1 MDWYPL
7 EEVAVEETL
16 AFYERI
22 REGYELQKIFRRVPQ
37 FFGIRISDAGA
48 PFPMRALGH
57 PEMRLY
63 RRRE

>member
-7 EEVAVEETL
+7 AEVALEETL
-16 AFYERI
+16 AFYARI
-22 REGYELQKIFRRVPQ
+22 REDYELQKIFRRTPQ
-37 FFGIRISDAGA
+37 CLGIRISDAGA
-48 PFPMRALGH
+48 PFPMRALTH